1 MRRILSYCLVFLL
14 FAACA
19 KEEECGE
26 HVWDGP
32 VMELFL
38 DIENDMETKADEEEE
53 EGASTEPY
61 DHPGENM
68 YHENDI
74 KWVDFYFYP
83 GGKTSS
89 QATYHRREELKK
101 LTRDHAA
108 FRFELTT
115 KIIND
120 RIFPVTD
127 EVEGEQ
133 MQTVVF
139 ALVNVDKTLLDSQ
152 DDTSLEA
159 LKTVLK
165 TTDFEQYTE
174 SENHRQKSFMMS
186 GQTTI
191 TLKGRTRK
199 EVIEDEGSTIQLERY
214 ACKITVGIKTKDQME
229 IPLKNDDG
237 TPKVDDDNEPLYE
250 VWTPCVEEMKIYLE
264 NGIKT
269 VSLGGEPVDTR
280 QGVPDGY
287 KTLTYKDNPL
297 LFFRDEGE
305 PGAPDYRQIFD
316 TSDGYYNTYP
326 TYTYPQHWANGNEG
340 APFIKLVLPWERA
353 AYSKGGVT
361 YIKSAKK
368 EFYYKIL
375 IPNDVRPEYARSFV
389 RNNWYHYNI
398 DVGMLGADTDD
409 TEVELTPTC
418 YVYYWQDKNVV
429 VKHADIG
436 NARYLSVSQNVIAIN
451 NETSTKINLTSS
463 HPVSF
468 RVNSV
473 TRPFYGE
480 VKETN
485 DGFNP
490 AQKGDGIVC
499 KAEDGSYYLDFLDA
513 AVGQGWFQL
522 EGSSIVMTH
531 VLDNLYTSPTF
542 DYAPYT
548 MSVTLWH
555 TDQVKSSDP
564 DEFEEELAKTEYKD
578 TVTII
583 QRPAIYIEEQLNSD
597 PQLLD
602 ANGKPVAGDDTVN
615 NTERSRQAVWPN
627 YEHAGYVFHDA
638 ARLMRHRSGRNEDG
652 EYGTVAKHLMP
663 GWKNDAN
670 TAGDVRQKL
679 EWLQWRTVNFT
690 GGNRCMYTIHVTV
703 LDKDS
708 KYVIGDPRTR
718 VPETWNNGLET
729 ASTVIPSGVSE
740 SPNYYYWYGKKDQ
753 EPYYDYYWNREHYY
767 HGYVNPYK
775 PSEPVVPFERDTE
788 DAAFVIH
795 FHSAKAIN
803 DKNGPERNL
812 TNYYPA
818 ENSDRTKNMLA
829 PAYRVSSRMGGVE
842 FYTGITRRSAEFK
855 CATYQEDGY
864 PAGRWRLPT
873 EAEVDFIGTLTKYSG
888 FVELFGASGYY
899 WSANGAKK
907 TGEKLNTKQDYA
919 LVRCVYDA
927 WYWDPFDDR
936 LPEEERDNYYFG
948 DLPR

>member
-1 MRRILSYCLVFLL
+1 MRRFLSYCLVLLL
-14 FAACA
+14 FVGCA
-19 KEEECGE
+19 KEEEYTE

-61 DHPGENM
+61 DYPGENM

-165 TTDFEQYTE
+165 TTNFEQYTE

-237 TPKVDDDNEPLYE
+237 TPKVDDDNEPLSE
-250 VWTPCVEEMKIYLE
+250 VWTPCLEEMKLYLE

-287 KTLTYKDNPL
+287 ETLTYKDNPL

-436 NARYLSVSQNVIAIN
+436 NARYLSVNQNLITIN
-451 NETSTKINLTSS
+451 NETTTKINLTSS
-463 HPVSF
+463 HPISF

-480 VKETN
+480 VKVKDNGEF
-485 DGFNP
+485 DP
-490 AQKGDGIVC
+490 ASKGDGIVC
-499 KAEDGSYYLDFLDA
+499 KAEDGSYYLDFLEA
-513 AVGQGWFQL
+513 AKTQEWFQL
-522 EGSSIVMTH
+522 DGGAIVMTH
-531 VLDNLYTSPTF
+531 ALDNNYKSEKF
-542 DYAPYT
+542 DYSPYT

-555 TDQVKSSDP
+555 TDQVKSPETMEADL
-564 DEFEEELAKTEYKD
+564 EKTEYKA

-583 QRPAIYIEEQLNSD
+583 QRPAIYIEEEKNSD

-602 ANGKPVAGDDTVN
+602 ANGKPVAGDDTEN
-615 NTERSRQAVWPN
+615 NTERNKNRPVWKN
-627 YEHAGYVFHDA
+627 YAHAGYIFHDA
-638 ARLMRHRSGRNEDG
+638 ARLMRHRDNRNDDG
-652 EYGTVAKHLMP
+652 EYGTVAKHLRS
-663 GWKNDAN
+663 GWKATESN
-670 TAGDVRQKL
+670 AGNEQL

-718 VPETWNNGLET
+718 VPETWNNGEES
-729 ASTVIPSGVSE
+729 ASTVAG
-740 SPNYYYWYGKKDQ
+740 SPNYYYWYKSD
-753 EPYYDYYWNREHYY
+753 DWDHYWSWEHYY
-767 HGYVNPYK
+767 DGFTNPND
-775 PSEPVVPFERDTE
+775 PSAQIVPFERDTE
-788 DAAFVIH
+788 DANFVIH
-795 FHSAKAIN
+795 FHSARVIN
-803 DKNGPERNL
+803 DKNGPKRNL
-812 TNYYPA
+812 TYYYPA
-818 ENSDRTKNMLA
+818 ENSARTKNMLA

-842 FYTGITRRSAEFK
+842 FYNGITRRSAEFK

-888 FVELFGASGYY
+888 FVELFGAKGFY
-899 WSANGAKK
+899 WSANGAKQPSGALE
-907 TGEKLNTKQDYA
+907 TNRDYA
-919 LVRCVYDA
+919 LARCVYDA

-936 LPEEERDNYYFG
+936 LPEDERDNYYFG